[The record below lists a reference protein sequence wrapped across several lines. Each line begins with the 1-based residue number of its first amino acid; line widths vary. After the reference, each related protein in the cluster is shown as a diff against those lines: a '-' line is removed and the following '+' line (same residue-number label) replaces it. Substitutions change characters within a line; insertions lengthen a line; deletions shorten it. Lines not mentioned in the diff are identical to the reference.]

1 MKECEV
7 PKHAE
12 NGEDMS
18 EPVVVTEAR
27 NRSLWIRLN
36 RPDAMNSL
44 TPEVLQA
51 IDKGLDQALEST
63 DVMTVVLTGTGR
75 AFCAGADLKY
85 VRGQL
90 GENGTSA
97 FLAGV
102 LRTMSRLDRF
112 PKPVI
117 ASLNGITLAGG
128 LELVLCCDL
137 VIAAQSAKIG
147 DAHAN
152 YGLLPGGGGSVRLPR
167 VIGPTRAKYLLYTG
181 EFVSAEDMREAGLV
195 NQVVDDSQLDAATQ
209 KVADTIATKS
219 PLGLQ
224 RMKALV
230 DDGLEQPEDTALRLE
245 LLASEVHAFSAD
257 LQEGLEAFQGKR
269 APRFTGK

>member
-1 MKECEV
+1 
-7 PKHAE
+7 
-12 NGEDMS
+12 MS
-18 EPVVVTEAR
+18 ESVVVTEVR
-27 NRSLWIRLN
+27 SRSLWIRLN

-44 TPEVLQA
+44 TPKVLQA

-102 LRTMSRLDRF
+102 LRTMNRLDRF

-137 VIAAQSAKIG
+137 VIAAKSAKIG

-195 NQVVDDSQLDAATQ
+195 TQVVDDSQLEAATQ

-224 RMKALV
+224 RMKSLV
-230 DDGLEQPEDTALRLE
+230 DDGLDQSEDTALRLE
-245 LLASEVHAFSAD
+245 LLASEAHAFSAD
-257 LQEGLEAFQGKR
+257 FREGLEAFQGKR

>member
-1 MKECEV
+1 MKKYEL

-18 EPVVVTEAR
+18 ESVVVTEVR

-90 GENGTSA
+90 GENGTSP

-102 LRTMSRLDRF
+102 LRTMNRLDRF

-137 VIAAQSAKIG
+137 VIAAKSAKIG

-167 VIGPTRAKYLLYTG
+167 VIGRTRAKYLLYTG
-181 EFVSAEDMREAGLV
+181 EFVSAENMREAGLV

-219 PLGLQ
+219 PLGLK

-230 DDGLEQPEDTALRLE
+230 DDGLEQPKDTALRLE
-245 LLASEVHAFSAD
+245 LLASEVHAFSVD

>member
-1 MKECEV
+1 
-7 PKHAE
+7 
-12 NGEDMS
+12 MS
-18 EPVVVTEAR
+18 EPVVVTEVR

-44 TPEVLQA
+44 TPEVLHA

-90 GENGTSA
+90 GENGTNA